1 MSRTILQIKIV
12 VQSKT
17 MAVTQQQQKY
27 LLTFAAAIG
36 NISFHIFLQR
46 EMFFKSSYAN
56 IANILLMAFYMP

>member
-46 EMFFKSSYAN
+46 EMFF
-56 IANILLMAFYMP
+56 